1 MLYTDKQHTAV
12 SHVAAWARSLLHI
25 QALERGAT
33 MHVVD
38 EYSTVHMCVR
48 LALLHGQ
55 QGRGECLAFLLK
67 E

>member
-1 MLYTDKQHTAV
+1 MLESLGSAQA
-12 SHVAAWARSLLHI
+12 HVAVWARSLLHI
-25 QALERGAT
+25 QVLARGAT

-55 QGRGECLAFLLK
+55 QERGDVLHFC
-67 E
+67 